1 MAGAVVRRRCV
12 GRGRGDTRSILEADI
27 SIPSACSNIHI
38 SNQPRVHVA
47 ALKGLSPTRSFRS
60 EDPMSGTNI
69 RRKVAQ
75 SVQKLSYI
83 IDTYIYSS
91 FIRII

>member
-1 MAGAVVRRRCV
+1 M

-75 SVQKLSYI
+75 SVHKLSYI
-83 IDTYIYSS
+83 IVTYIYSS